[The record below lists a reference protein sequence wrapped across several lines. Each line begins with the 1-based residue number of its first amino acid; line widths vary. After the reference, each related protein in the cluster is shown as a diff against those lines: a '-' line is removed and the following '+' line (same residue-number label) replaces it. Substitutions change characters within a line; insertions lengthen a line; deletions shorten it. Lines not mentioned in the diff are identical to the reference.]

1 MEKSALKLA
10 DAEPVPSVE
19 APSFQPETPSNI
31 VAYPCVAEVALT
43 DEKQLSNRASKRRR
57 RLARVLKLETL
68 ALFFLVLSLAGATS
82 QRIRQ
87 TGLTMAFE
95 IAMVPAVLA
104 VAIIPVIFYGSSRQK
119 YRYQARR
126 YRAR

>member
-31 VAYPCVAEVALT
+31 VAYPCVAGVALT
-43 DEKQLSNRASKRRR
+43 DEKQLSNRARKSRR
-57 RLARVLKLETL
+57 RLARFLKLETI
-68 ALFFLVLSLAGATS
+68 ALFFLGLTLAGATS
-82 QRIRQ
+82 PRIREA
-87 TGLTMAFE
+87 GLTMAFE

-104 VAIIPVIFYGSSRQK
+104 VALIPVIFYGPTRQK
-119 YRYQARR
+119 YRYRARR

>member
-10 DAEPVPSVE
+10 DAEPAPSVE
-19 APSFQPETPSNI
+19 APPFQPETPSNI

-43 DEKQLSNRASKRRR
+43 DEKQLSNHASKRRR
-57 RLARVLKLETL
+57 RLARCLKLETI
-68 ALFFLVLSLAGATS
+68 ALFFLALSLAGATS
-82 QRIRQ
+82 PRIRE

-104 VAIIPVIFYGSSRQK
+104 VALIPVIFYGPTRQK
-119 YRYQARR
+119 YRYRGRR
-126 YRAR
+126 YRAE